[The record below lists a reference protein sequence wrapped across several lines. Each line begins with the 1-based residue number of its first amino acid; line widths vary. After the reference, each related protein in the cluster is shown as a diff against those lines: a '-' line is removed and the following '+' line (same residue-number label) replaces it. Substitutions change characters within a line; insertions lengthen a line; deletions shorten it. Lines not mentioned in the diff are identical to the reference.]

1 MAEQTQSTDEDATQ
15 IPFQDNENP
24 IEETELQKER
34 YEVTD
39 KDITETCNIATKFK
53 LFEEFQ
59 VSVEKKLLRLEAT
72 IVVECNEETPQQN
85 NISGNSSISVV
96 SILKDRISFPENEL
110 SKKDTLIDYLSN
122 ELIASKRNKS

>member
-122 ELIASKRNKS
+122 KLIASKRNKS